1 MGDDVPI
8 TSRGV
13 KYTASLKVEIDSRKQ
28 MDWPSLWR
36 RRLLQ
41 KRFLVFW
48 WTEGYKKLGRRRHFG
63 APPSS
68 CHGQSSWC
76 LKRDRP
82 KRQTPSCFNWELYTS
97 ESCEWSGRWGKAEC
111 PDFQTDNLWRGLDC
125 CFLLALGLRFQ

>member
-13 KYTASLKVEIDSRKQ
+13 KYTVSLKVEIDSRKQ

-63 APPSS
+63 APLVLSRS
-68 CHGQSSWC
+68 EF
-76 LKRDRP
+76 LVFET
-82 KRQTPSCFNWELYTS
+82 RQ
-97 ESCEWSGRWGKAEC
+97 AQA
-111 PDFQTDNLWRGLDC
+111 PDP
-125 CFLLALGLRFQ
+125 